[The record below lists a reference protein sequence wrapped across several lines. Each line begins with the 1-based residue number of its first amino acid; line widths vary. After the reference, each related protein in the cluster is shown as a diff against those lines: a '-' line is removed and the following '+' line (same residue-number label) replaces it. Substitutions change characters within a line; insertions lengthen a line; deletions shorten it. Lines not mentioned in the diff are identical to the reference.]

1 MIERL
6 RAVRPASADGGYAI
20 LRFRKP
26 FRTSASGDRRNLIMT
41 RHIPVLL
48 PQVLDAI
55 LGGTIPVRR
64 LIDGTLG
71 AGGHTR
77 ALLEAGAQDVLAFDV
92 DPIAISVAREQLARF
107 GDRVA
112 FCHTSYL
119 RMREGAAAQDWD
131 AVDGILL
138 DLGLSSLQLDEPSR
152 GFAFRHDA
160 PLDMR
165 FDQSADQSTAQEL
178 VNTLDEEELAD
189 IFFRLGDESAARK
202 IARAIV
208 KARPITGT
216 AELAGLV
223 AGVRSS
229 RRRPARIHPAT
240 QVFQAL
246 RIAVN
251 GELDAVSAVLPMA
264 VELLRPG
271 GRLAVITFHSLED
284 RIVKRRFRELATAVV
299 APPGMAS
306 VGERPASV
314 RLITKKPIR
323 PDASEIAANPRGRS
337 AKLRVVEK
345 LECA

>member
-1 MIERL
+1 MRL
-6 RAVRPASADGGYAI
+6 SFICGK
-20 LRFRKP
+20 L
-26 FRTSASGDRRNLIMT
+26 TMT

-55 LGGTIPVRR
+55 LGGAIPVRR

-71 AGGHTR
+71 AGGHSR
-77 ALLEAGAQDVLAFDV
+77 ALLEAGVQEALAFDL
-92 DPIAISVAREQLARF
+92 DPVAISVAREQLAVY

-112 FCHTSYL
+112 FCQSSYL
-119 RMREGAAAQDWD
+119 HMRERAAAQAWD

-138 DLGLSSLQLDEPSR
+138 DLGLSSLQLDETSR
-152 GFAFRHDA
+152 GFSFRHDA

-165 FDQSADQSTAQEL
+165 FDQSANQSTAQDL
-178 VNTLDEEELAD
+178 VNTLDEEALAD
-189 IFFRLGDESAARK
+189 ILFRLGEESAARR

-208 KARPITGT
+208 KARPIRGT

-223 AGVRSS
+223 AGVGSS
-229 RRRPARIHPAT
+229 RRGSARIHPAT
-240 QVFQAL
+240 KVFQAL

-251 GELDAVSAVLPMA
+251 HELDAVSAVLPIA

-284 RIVKRRFRELATAVV
+284 RIVKRRFREMATAVE

-306 VGERPASV
+306 IEERRARV
-314 RLITKKPIR
+314 RLVNRKPIR
-323 PDASEIAANPRGRS
+323 PDAGEIAANPRCRS